1 MIAWLIGTYLGERWD
16 GERVWAQILEVET
29 CVFYAFGLNID
40 FWGSEVYIVL
50 KRWVYYKVIP
60 QQRH

>member
-1 MIAWLIGTYLGERWD
+1 MGADFGGRDL
-16 GERVWAQILEVET
+16 
-29 CVFYAFGLNID
+29 CVLCIRLNID